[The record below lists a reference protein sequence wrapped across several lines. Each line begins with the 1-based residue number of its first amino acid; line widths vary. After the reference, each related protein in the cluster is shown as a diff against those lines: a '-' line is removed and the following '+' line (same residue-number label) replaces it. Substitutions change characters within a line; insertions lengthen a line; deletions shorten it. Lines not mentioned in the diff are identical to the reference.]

1 MVLIEYAG
9 PLLLNPSCF
18 HFSICRWMFVC
29 TPLTLYSS
37 SVMHHWIAWWFFFG
51 FIFLHILF
59 LFTYL
64 LQTYIYFLTHAE
76 ISSVS
81 ICIFYF
87 VDGFICDFSVDHSCL
102 CFIMVKA
109 SNPFSDCCFPL
120 DTILFVNFLSVV
132 SGGLILSLI
141 CHPHMHPY
149 GTFLNSMHHH
159 HSNSTHKIKN

>member
-76 ISSVS
+76 VSSVS

-87 VDGFICDFSVDHSCL
+87 V
-102 CFIMVKA
+102 VKA

-132 SGGLILSLI
+132 PGGLILSLT
-141 CHPHMHPY
+141 CHPHTPPY
-149 GTFLNSMHHH
+149 GTFINSMHNH
-159 HSNSTHKIKN
+159 HSNSIRKIKK